1 MNALY
6 LKSIHSQDECLCPVI
21 VNNGNYYFCPCC
33 KRIVDGITEDNK
45 VYVERW
51 LVGAERVIRPKP
63 FLDDKKVNTVERR
76 CFYEL
81 LEQETDMILKRISD
95 HTSIESTA
103 NILEYKLSSYITSS
117 LPYRMNRILNANNLD
132 KYKNIFLSS
141 YELKKRNIRK
151 H

>member
-33 KRIVDGITEDNK
+33 KRIVDGITDDNK
-45 VYVERW
+45 MDLERW
-51 LVGAERVIRPKP
+51 LIGAERVIKPRP
-63 FLDDKKVNTVERR
+63 FLDDDKVSISEKR
-76 CFYEL
+76 CFYAL
-81 LEQETDMILKRISD
+81 LEQETNIILNRISD
-95 HTSIESTA
+95 DTSIESTA
-103 NILEYKLSSYITSS
+103 NILEYKLSYYITSI
-117 LPYRMNRILNANNLD
+117 LPYRLNRLFNSHNPD